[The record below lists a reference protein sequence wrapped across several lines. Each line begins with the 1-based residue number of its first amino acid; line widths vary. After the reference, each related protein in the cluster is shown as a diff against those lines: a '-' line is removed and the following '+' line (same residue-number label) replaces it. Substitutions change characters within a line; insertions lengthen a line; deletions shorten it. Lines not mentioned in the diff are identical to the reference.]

1 MGHVHSYWKDLGN
14 FPENCV
20 WFALISLTLNCCFSK
35 CCQIFLVMPFTCA
48 IKEIKTDSTF
58 LVELMMGFNLFS
70 FKKYNNRLL
79 MQEQYQKQLY
89 D

>member
-1 MGHVHSYWKDLGN
+1 MVCTY
-14 FPENCV
+14 
-20 WFALISLTLNCCFSK
+20 FSNSEFLFF
-35 CCQIFLVMPFTCA
+35 QMLPNLLVMPFTCA

-58 LVELMMGFNLFS
+58 LVELMMGFNLFT
-70 FKKYNNRLL
+70 FKKYNNHLL